1 MEIGIIST
9 IILLAL
15 ALALLKSPAGIVVV
29 ELAKLLSSAL
39 MLALVVAVAF
49 CRPARPALA

>member
-15 ALALLKSPAGIVVV
+15 ALALLKSPAGVVVV

-39 MLALVVAVAF
+39 MLAMVVAVAF
-49 CRPARPALA
+49 CWPARPSPA